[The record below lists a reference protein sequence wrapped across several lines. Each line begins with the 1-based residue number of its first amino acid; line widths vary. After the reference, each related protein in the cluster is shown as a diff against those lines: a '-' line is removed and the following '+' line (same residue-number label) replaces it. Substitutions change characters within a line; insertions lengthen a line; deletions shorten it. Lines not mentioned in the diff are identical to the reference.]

1 MILLFVALVHG
12 SDKRRTI
19 MAQKNYPS
27 NDCPQ
32 CGGRN
37 RSDSRFCHL
46 CGSSLQAQAQ
56 GALDQYHGQS
66 APVPDIRELQRQQQ
80 WLWQEEQRLLSQM
93 AAEQAQYASIE
104 MALGLLNQ
112 QQHWQQQVQRPK
124 VLGQIVVSGLL
135 GLQRTLGEQNYL
147 YALRMLEQEILRHQF
162 MLVQS
167 TTRMEALKAN
177 LSRLQTEV
185 LRVDALLHK
194 R

>member
-1 MILLFVALVHG
+1 
-12 SDKRRTI
+12 
-19 MAQKNYPS
+19 MAQNQKQYPT

-37 RSDSRFCHL
+37 RSDSRFCHM
-46 CGSSLQAQAQ
+46 CGSSLQQSAPQAAP
-56 GALDQYHGQS
+56 GQYHQPV
-66 APVPDIRELQRQQQ
+66 APVPDTRELQRQQQ
-80 WLWQEEQRLLSQM
+80 WLWQEEQRLLSQL
-93 AAEQAQYASIE
+93 AGEQATYASIE
-104 MALGLLNQ
+104 MALGLLTQ
-112 QQHWQQQVQRPK
+112 QRQWHQTQQRTQVI
-124 VLGQIVVSGLL
+124 GQIVVSGIL

-162 MLVQS
+162 LLVQS

-194 R
+194 Q